1 MNDAHGKVDSHSV
14 RCPICDQDHVLELTC
29 LQVWLAK
36 LKTESQGYLTNVPNT
51 MSSATD
57 HQEGL
62 LKVAVFE
69 ESAADYFYEVL

>member
-1 MNDAHGKVDSHSV
+1 
-14 RCPICDQDHVLELTC
+14 
-29 LQVWLAK
+29 VWLAK